1 MAYWATSFHR
11 SDGDEASLKRMQ
23 SMRNDIVEMQWVVGN
38 NGTENTFVHDV
49 IEVFD
54 VWQYHYPIQFEG
66 AEAGLEIGMKLIENA
81 PEIIDKLKKVF
92 GHRKKHEGRWLSP
105 KIKKLYQVY
114 VRAKKAHER
123 SPGNM
128 KLQQDYLR
136 AEQALQRA
144 RDRIIA

>member
-1 MAYWATSFHR
+1 MAR
-11 SDGDEASLKRMQ
+11 RRGRRRRL
-23 SMRNDIVEMQWVVGN
+23 
-38 NGTENTFVHDV
+38 
-49 IEVFD
+49 
-54 VWQYHYPIQFEG
+54 QYGGGEG